1 MWHELLAVF
10 FLGGFFGLD
19 TTAAWQVL
27 FSHPLFACVLVGLLF
42 GQPQLGLFFG
52 IIFEL
57 IWLYDIPVGGS
68 KFPEGNLST
77 FIGLMIVLSLPSV
90 SGDSQPWL
98 ILVSSIYVLIIAY
111 FLGVTISWMRKMNRH
126 LVEKADRFAEEGN
139 EKKIERMH
147 LLSVFNAYLHGA
159 FWAVIFYL
167 TGLFLTEKVLHYLP
181 NKAPFTM
188 DQLQTVFLA
197 TGLVVMFDLFFSR
210 KNIVYFFLGL
220 ICGIGLGIIL

>member
-1 MWHELLAVF
+1 MWYELLAVF

-27 FSHPLFACVLVGLLF
+27 FSHPLFACVLVGMLF

-77 FIGLMIVLSLPSV
+77 FIGLMIVLSLPSIP
-90 SGDSQPWL
+90 GDSQPWL
-98 ILVSSIYVLIIAY
+98 ILVSSIYVLIVAY
-111 FLGVTISWMRKMNRH
+111 LLGGTINWMRKMNRY
-126 LVEKADRFAEEGN
+126 LVERADRFADEGN
-139 EKKIERMH
+139 EKKIERLH
-147 LLSVFNAYLHGA
+147 LVCVFHAYLHGA
-159 FWAVIFYL
+159 FWSTIFYL
-167 TGLFLTEKVLHYLP
+167 IGLFLTEKTLHLLP
-181 NKAPFTM
+181 TTAPFTM
-188 DQLQTVFLA
+188 DQLQNIFLA

-210 KNIVYFFLGL
+210 KKIEYFLLGL
-220 ICGIGLGIIL
+220 ICGIGLGIVL